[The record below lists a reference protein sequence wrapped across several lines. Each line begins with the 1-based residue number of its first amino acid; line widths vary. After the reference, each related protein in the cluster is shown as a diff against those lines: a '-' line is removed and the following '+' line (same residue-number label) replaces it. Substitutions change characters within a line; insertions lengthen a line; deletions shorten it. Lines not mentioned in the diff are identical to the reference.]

1 MVTEDQV
8 HIIWIFQNPA
18 RASKSLPHPWINT
31 TETPTVGDFVQVVNS
46 DNVGKEG
53 CIERLGA
60 DLNDEYT
67 ITLTS
72 AQSNLLTAVLESD
85 DGIEP
90 HTVSGVSPFFISF

>member
-1 MVTEDQV
+1 M
-8 HIIWIFQNPA
+8 
-18 RASKSLPHPWINT
+18 
-31 TETPTVGDFVQVVNS
+31 GDFVQVVNG

-72 AQSNLLTAVLESD
+72 AQSNLPTVVLESD

-90 HTVSGVSPFFISF
+90 RTMSGVSPFFISF